1 MRLLKRYFTA
11 LILCLCLSGCA
22 ARVKTV
28 TNLPAGVTV
37 QQVQSWDSAV
47 ADLDKFATAVSGVR
61 QTVTNFNKT
70 GAFPDGPAYVAT
82 LQGIGKANQIE
93 IEAAAFLKGV
103 PNDWTQ
109 PTQQKFASYV
119 AQIAAALNSTIKD
132 GIPGIKN
139 ASSQQQVTQ
148 LITNAAAIVGIV
160 ISLT

>member
-1 MRLLKRYFTA
+1 MKRGFPA
-11 LILCLCLSGCA
+11 LVLCIALCGCA
-22 ARVKTV
+22 ARTKTV

-61 QTVTNFNKT
+61 QTVISLNQQ
-70 GAFPDGPAYVAT
+70 GVFPDGPEYVAT
-82 LQGIGKANQIE
+82 LNGIGKAAQLE
-93 IEAAAFLKGV
+93 VEAATFLKGV

-119 AQIAAALNSTIKD
+119 AQIATSLNGIVKD
-132 GIPGIKN
+132 GVPGIKN
-139 ASSQQQVTQ
+139 ATSQQQVTQ
-148 LITNAAAIVGIV
+148 LVTNAAAIVGIV